1 MAFSATV
8 RGQTYNG
15 PIHRTLFGEWT
26 GSAGDSAGSFVVAGN
41 VIRADFVKYDPLDNT
56 TQGQARVGIV
66 QSGAISTLT
75 IENQDNVTAGHF
87 MIDVLGN

>member
-15 PIHRTLFGEWT
+15 PSHRTLWGEWT
-26 GSAGDSAGSFVVAGN
+26 GSAGDAAGSFVVAGN
-41 VIRADFVKYDPLDNT
+41 VQRATFQKLDPLDNT
-56 TQGQARVGIV
+56 NQILARCEVS
-66 QSGAISTLT
+66 QSGAIST
-75 IENQDNVTAGHF
+75 IRVENQDTVTAGHF